1 MNGTDSALTVVLPT
15 GGGKTLLFTA
25 PACLDRPGV
34 TIVVVPYRQLIN
46 ETVQD
51 ARTAG
56 IECIEWKHDTVD
68 PAAVVIVSAD
78 KLDDH
83 FFGYASLLASKG
95 LLRRVFVD
103 ECHLAIT
110 AHSWRRRLVELA
122 RVQTLEAPL
131 IMLTATLPVHLESDL
146 EIRACT
152 ARRTT
157 KYVVRANIKDGEL
170 QREALKVCRKR
181 LALLKHGTKMVVYC
195 RFKSECE
202 EMAAELGC
210 GFFYVGAGSNEEA
223 LERWKKEGGCVVATS
238 ALGTGVNYPGI
249 EIVLHA
255 SMLYGLID
263 FTQESGRAGRG
274 GEEVDSL
281 ILIEK
286 GWEARERAKRRAKR

>member
-1 MNGTDSALTVVLPT
+1 MAEEGQIVYRSPQQEEALERIMNGTDSALTVVLPT

-146 EIRACT
+146 EVT
-152 ARRTT
+152 
-157 KYVVRANIKDGEL
+157 
-170 QREALKVCRKR
+170 
-181 LALLKHGTKMVVYC
+181 M
-195 RFKSECE
+195 
-202 EMAAELGC
+202 M
-210 GFFYVGAGSNEEA
+210 
-223 LERWKKEGGCVVATS
+223 
-238 ALGTGVNYPGI
+238 
-249 EIVLHA
+249 A
-255 SMLYGLID
+255 SMQL
-263 FTQESGRAGRG
+263 E
-274 GEEVDSL
+274 
-281 ILIEK
+281 
-286 GWEARERAKRRAKR
+286 